1 MMYYHLNQED
11 HNNDTHTL
19 GENLIK
25 FQIIFQLKSNLMPTV
40 QFNFLILLRLFRTIQ
55 ELRSAIKKTLNNV
68 NSMQL

>member
-25 FQIIFQLKSNLMPTV
+25 FQIIFQLESNLMPTV
-40 QFNFLILLRLFRTIQ
+40 QFNFLTLLQLFRTVQ
-55 ELRSAIKKTLNNV
+55 ELRSAIKKTLNNA
-68 NSMQL
+68 NSIQL

>member
-25 FQIIFQLKSNLMPTV
+25 FQIIFQLESNLMPTIR
-40 QFNFLILLRLFRTIQ
+40 FNFLTLLQLFRTVQ
-55 ELRSAIKKTLNNV
+55 ELRSAIKKTLNNA
-68 NSMQL
+68 NSIQL

>member
-1 MMYYHLNQED
+1 MTLIP
-11 HNNDTHTL
+11 L

-25 FQIIFQLKSNLMPTV
+25 FQIIFQLESNLMPTV

>member
-1 MMYYHLNQED
+1 M
-11 HNNDTHTL
+11 TL
-19 GENLIK
+19 IPLRENLIK
-25 FQIIFQLKSNLMPTV
+25 FQIIFQLESNLMPTV

>member
-25 FQIIFQLKSNLMPTV
+25 FQIIFQLESNLMPTV

>member
-1 MMYYHLNQED
+1 MTLIP
-11 HNNDTHTL
+11 L

-25 FQIIFQLKSNLMPTV
+25 FQIIFQLESNLMPTV
-40 QFNFLILLRLFRTIQ
+40 QFNFLILLWLFRTIQ

>member
-1 MMYYHLNQED
+1 MMYYHLSQED

-25 FQIIFQLKSNLMPTV
+25 FQIIFQLESNLMPTV

>member
-1 MMYYHLNQED
+1 MTLIP
-11 HNNDTHTL
+11 L

-25 FQIIFQLKSNLMPTV
+25 FQIIFQLESNLMPTV
-40 QFNFLILLRLFRTIQ
+40 QFNFLILLQLFRTIQ

>member
-1 MMYYHLNQED
+1 MTLIP
-11 HNNDTHTL
+11 L

-25 FQIIFQLKSNLMPTV
+25 FQIIFQLESNLMPIV